1 MTESPKPLPPKPLPP
16 EPAPAETA
24 RSARL
29 RDALR
34 ENLKRRK
41 SQARG
46 RAAVDMSPAND
57 DPAPGGAGAVDD
69 NPTPK
74 L

>member
-1 MTESPKPLPPKPLPP
+1 MTESPKP
-16 EPAPAETA
+16 AASETA
-24 RSARL
+24 RSMRL

-46 RAAVDMSPAND
+46 RAAFDGSPAND
-57 DPAPGGAGAVDD
+57 DPAPAGAATAEDT
-69 NPTPK
+69 PAPK